1 VYNVGWSEPEEV
13 DRSLDVKGA
22 ISPQE
27 APRYMR
33 RRFFSRGG
41 LRSALSGRT
50 ILFVFVLLVLVG
62 GSNAVAVRF
71 SNLELP
77 PFWGAG
83 LRFGA
88 AALIFWIIALV
99 RQIALPKRRALVGA
113 VLYGL
118 LAVGASYAF
127 LYWGL
132 LRVQASLTMVV
143 LAFVPLMTLFLAW
156 GHGLETLSWRR
167 LIGALIA
174 IAGILIV
181 VVGRLGTTV
190 PVLSFLALV
199 AGAVCIAEGAVVVKL
214 FPQSH
219 PVATNAVAF
228 TTGASIHLVLS
239 LVVGEEWILP
249 AATNT
254 WAAFIYLVLIGSV
267 LLFYLYLYVLARWTA
282 SATAYSFLLFPV
294 ATVPIA
300 ALLAGEV
307 ITVTFI
313 IGGALGL
320 FGVWLGAISSSPGVT
335 ASDASPMSD
344 KV

>member
-1 VYNVGWSEPEEV
+1 MS
-13 DRSLDVKGA
+13 
-22 ISPQE
+22 
-27 APRYMR
+27 
-33 RRFFSRGG
+33 RRFFSKDG
-41 LRSALSGRT
+41 LRSALSGRAT
-50 ILFVFVLLVLVG
+50 LFAFALLVLVG

-83 LRFGA
+83 LRFGT
-88 AALIFWIIALV
+88 AALIFWIIVLL
-99 RQIALPKRRALVGA
+99 RQIAVPKGRALIGA

-118 LAVGASYAF
+118 LAIGASYAF

-132 LRVQASLTMVV
+132 LRVQATLTMVV

-156 GHGLETLSWRR
+156 GHGLEALSWRR

-181 VVGRLGTTV
+181 VGGGMGTVV
-190 PVLSFLALV
+190 PILSFLALV
-199 AGAVCIAEGAVVVKL
+199 AGAACIAEGAVVIKL

-219 PVATNAVAF
+219 PLATNALAF
-228 TTGASIHLVLS
+228 TTGTALLLVLS

-307 ITVTFI
+307 ITASFI
-313 IGGALGL
+313 VGGALGL
-320 FGVWLGAISSSPGVT
+320 FGVWLGAISGSPGVT
-335 ASDASPMSD
+335 VSDASARSD
-344 KV
+344 KVIS